1 MMGNKTVFQQKLEEL
16 KRAGE
21 EKKAAR
27 IAGQISEP

>member
-21 EKKAAR
+21 EKRLRELLILTTA
-27 IAGQISEP
+27 I